1 MYQRLMLEVIM
12 KFKLCFYGISSFNCK
27 NVKLFDFVCDNQ
39 KTGDTVLQVRTR
51 TEDGINSEILI
62 GLPINVYDD
71 GSIDYLSLME
81 AQNIW
86 DNDEHAKASG
96 VKAKIYFL

>member
-1 MYQRLMLEVIM
+1 MTH
-12 KFKLCFYGISSFNCK
+12 S
-27 NVKLFDFVCDNQ
+27 NVFFGVSNHKCNNRKLFDFVCDHQ
-39 KTGDTVLQVRTR
+39 KTGETVLQVRSR
-51 TEDGINSEILI
+51 TDDGINSEILI

-96 VKAKIYFL
+96 VEPKIYFL

>member
-1 MYQRLMLEVIM
+1 MPY
-12 KFKLCFYGISSFNCK
+12 S
-27 NVKLFDFVCDNQ
+27 NVFFGVSNHKCNNRKLFEFVCDHQ
-39 KTGDTVLQVRTR
+39 KTGETVLQVRTR
-51 TEDGINSEILI
+51 TEDGINFEILI

-86 DNDEHAKASG
+86 DNNEHAQASG
-96 VKAKIYFL
+96 VEGTIYFL

>member
-1 MYQRLMLEVIM
+1 MNY
-12 KFKLCFYGISSFNCK
+12 S
-27 NVKLFDFVCDNQ
+27 NVFFGVSNHKCNNRKLFEFVCDHQ

-62 GLPINVYDD
+62 GVPINVYDD

-86 DNDEHAKASG
+86 DFDEHAQASG
-96 VKAKIYFL
+96 AEGIIYFL

>member
-1 MYQRLMLEVIM
+1 MTY
-12 KFKLCFYGISSFNCK
+12 S
-27 NVKLFDFVCDNQ
+27 NVLFGVSNHKCNNRKLFDFVCDHQ
-39 KTGDTVLQVRTR
+39 KTGETVLQVRSR
-51 TEDGINSEILI
+51 TADGINSEILI

-86 DNDEHAKASG
+86 DNNEHAKASG
-96 VKAKIYFL
+96 IEAKIYFL

>member
-1 MYQRLMLEVIM
+1 MPHKEV
-12 KFKLCFYGISSFNCK
+12 FYGVSNHKC
-27 NVKLFDFVCDNQ
+27 NNRKLFEFVQDKQ
-39 KTGDTVLQVRTR
+39 KTGETVLQVRTR

-86 DNDEHAKASG
+86 DNNEHAQASG
-96 VKAKIYFL
+96 VEATIYFL

>member
-1 MYQRLMLEVIM
+1 MTY
-12 KFKLCFYGISSFNCK
+12 S
-27 NVKLFDFVCDNQ
+27 NVFFGVSNYACNNRKLFEFVQDNQ

-51 TEDGINSEILI
+51 TEDGINSETLI
-62 GLPINVYDD
+62 GIPINVYDD

-86 DNDEHAKASG
+86 DNNEHAQASG

>member
-1 MYQRLMLEVIM
+1 MTYGNVFFGVSNHKCNNR
-12 KFKLCFYGISSFNCK
+12 KF
-27 NVKLFDFVCDNQ
+27 FDFVCDKQ
-39 KTGDTVLQVRTR
+39 KTWETVLQVRSR
-51 TEDGINSEILI
+51 TEDGSNSEILI

-86 DNDEHAKASG
+86 DNDEHAQASG
-96 VKAKIYFL
+96 VTPKIYFL

>member
-1 MYQRLMLEVIM
+1 MTY
-12 KFKLCFYGISSFNCK
+12 S
-27 NVKLFDFVCDNQ
+27 NVFFGVSNHKCNNRKLFEFVCDNQ